1 MASKMLSKNI
11 LNVEQRQK
19 VESVIFLYISTKFK
33 KGPSVFTSSISVNP
47 LIASFQHLWSAS
59 YCDMK
64 D

>member
-47 LIASFQHLWSAS
+47 LIASFQHL
-59 YCDMK
+59 
-64 D
+64 